1 MNTFILLFL
10 ISVAV
15 FEVFGAHG
23 DHGGGHDHGGHDH
36 GGHDHGGHDHG
47 GHDHG
52 HHGGWGGH
60 DHHDHHHGGWGGH
73 DHGNGGGGGGDNGW
87 GYRPYTGFGGGRG
100 YYGGGGGGL
109 LARLF
114 GWRRRGYY
122 NNGYSGYP
130 NYGYGGFCRLS
141 QFVDYVGQVP
151 RFYCDCPPYPPNYQW
166 NQCSPMYSG

>member
-1 MNTFILLFL
+1 MNQNFIFLLIFL
-10 ISVAV
+10 IFVEVAAR
-15 FEVFGAHG
+15 GG
-23 DHGGGHDHGGHDH
+23 DHGGGDHGGHDH

-52 HHGGWGGH
+52 GWGGH

-73 DHGNGGGGGGDNGW
+73 DHDHGNGGGGGDNGW
-87 GYRPYTGFGGGRG
+87 GYRPFTGFGGRN

-109 LARLF
+109 LSRLF
-114 GWRRRGYY
+114 GWRRRGY
-122 NNGYSGYP
+122 NNGYYGYP
-130 NYGYGGFCRLS
+130 NYGYTCRVS
-141 QFVDYVGQVP
+141 QFVDYVGRVP